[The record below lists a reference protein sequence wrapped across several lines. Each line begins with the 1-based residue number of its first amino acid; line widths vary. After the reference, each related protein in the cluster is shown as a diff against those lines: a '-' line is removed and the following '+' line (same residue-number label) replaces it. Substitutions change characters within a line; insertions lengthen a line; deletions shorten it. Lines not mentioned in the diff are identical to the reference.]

1 LQYNGLDQFLTKN
14 WKFWDLVK
22 SIVAYERFKSGEHG
36 GETEGI
42 GYVIPE
48 VLRMFGFPTYGL
60 GINPLPLGTIGEW
73 TVSLPPHVAKGM
85 KEQFLNSNI
94 LLGPGYSFGLYS
106 CGDGLVKERGISN
119 NNQTIDNGILKV
131 WEWTGD
137 KKVYLMKRD

>member
-1 LQYNGLDQFLTKN
+1 MT
-14 WKFWDLVK
+14 
-22 SIVAYERFKSGEHG
+22 
-36 GETEGI
+36 
-42 GYVIPE
+42 
-48 VLRMFGFPTYGL
+48 GFPTNFILIDPTPSGAA
-60 GINPLPLGTIGEW
+60 TGEW
-73 TVSLPPHVAKGM
+73 AVSLPSYVAKGM